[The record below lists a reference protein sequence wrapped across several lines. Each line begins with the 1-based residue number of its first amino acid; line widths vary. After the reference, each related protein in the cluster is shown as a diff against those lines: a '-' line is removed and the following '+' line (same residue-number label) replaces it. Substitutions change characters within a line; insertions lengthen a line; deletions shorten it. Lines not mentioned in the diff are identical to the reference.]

1 MQMRFPFN
9 TCKKTI
15 PVFLDVNRKTCFT
28 GVEMSKASKQF
39 KVPEQLANLYDF
51 ANSLDVRHFTHHGVQ
66 HTQSDELAGPRELG
80 AWMAARGLS
89 WTGARITPAMF
100 ETALQLR
107 ASVRVYLECDPV
119 ERRRNKE
126 AVQSLNKA
134 MSLFPLRA
142 EARSDGMALKAAR
155 GDALAG
161 LSLVVAE
168 LYDGSVR
175 GTLDRLKMCAAEE
188 CRRVFFDRSKPATR
202 RWCMSTLCGNRIKTR
217 NYRERQRATG

>member
-1 MQMRFPFN
+1 
-9 TCKKTI
+9 
-15 PVFLDVNRKTCFT
+15 
-28 GVEMSKASKQF
+28 MSKASKQF
-39 KVPEQLANLYDF
+39 KVPDELANLYDF

-66 HTQSDELAGPRELG
+66 HVQGDELGSPRELG

-89 WTGARITPAMF
+89 WTGAKITPAMF

-107 ASVRVYLECDPV
+107 ASVRFYLERDPI
-119 ERRRNKE
+119 ERRRNKD

-134 MSLFPLRA
+134 MSLFPLLA
-142 EARSDGMALKAAR
+142 DARSDRMTLRGAR
-155 GDALAG
+155 DDALAG

-188 CRRVFFDRSKPATR
+188 CRRLFYDRSKPATR

-217 NYRERQRATG
+217 NYRERQRGAG

>member
-1 MQMRFPFN
+1 
-9 TCKKTI
+9 
-15 PVFLDVNRKTCFT
+15 
-28 GVEMSKASKQF
+28 MSKASKQF
-39 KVPEQLANLYDF
+39 KVPDELANLYDF
-51 ANSLDVRHFTHHGVQ
+51 ANSLDLRHFTHHGVQ
-66 HTQSDELAGPRELG
+66 HVQGDELGSPRELG

-89 WTGARITPAMF
+89 WTGAKITPAMF

-107 ASVRVYLECDPV
+107 ASVRFYLERDPI
-119 ERRRNKE
+119 ERRRNKD

-134 MSLFPLRA
+134 MSLFPLLA
-142 EARSDGMALKAAR
+142 DARSDRMTLRGAR
-155 GDALAG
+155 DDALAG

-188 CRRVFFDRSKPATR
+188 CRRLFYDRSKPATR

-217 NYRERQRATG
+217 NYRERQRDAG

>member
-1 MQMRFPFN
+1 
-9 TCKKTI
+9 
-15 PVFLDVNRKTCFT
+15 
-28 GVEMSKASKQF
+28 MSKASKQF
-39 KVPEQLANLYDF
+39 KVPDELANLYDF

-66 HTQSDELAGPRELG
+66 HVQGDELGSPRELG

-89 WTGARITPAMF
+89 WTGAKITPAMF

-107 ASVRVYLECDPV
+107 ASVRFYLERDPI
-119 ERRRNKE
+119 ERRRNKD

-134 MSLFPLRA
+134 MSLFPLLA
-142 EARSDGMALKAAR
+142 DARSDRMTLRGAR
-155 GDALAG
+155 EDALAG

-175 GTLDRLKMCAAEE
+175 GTLDRLKMCAADE
-188 CRRVFFDRSKPATR
+188 CRRLFYDRSKPATR

-217 NYRERQRATG
+217 NYRERQRGAG

>member
-1 MQMRFPFN
+1 
-9 TCKKTI
+9 
-15 PVFLDVNRKTCFT
+15 
-28 GVEMSKASKQF
+28 MSKASKQF
-39 KVPEQLANLYDF
+39 KVPDELANLYDF

-66 HTQSDELAGPRELG
+66 HVQGDELGSPRELG

-89 WTGARITPAMF
+89 WTGAKITPAMF

-107 ASVRVYLECDPV
+107 ASVRFYLERDPT
-119 ERRRNKE
+119 ERRRNKD

-134 MSLFPLRA
+134 MSLFPLTA
-142 EARSDGMALKAAR
+142 DARSDRMTLRGAR
-155 GDALAG
+155 DDALAG

-188 CRRVFFDRSKPATR
+188 CRRLFYDRSKPATR

-217 NYRERQRATG
+217 NYRERQRGAG